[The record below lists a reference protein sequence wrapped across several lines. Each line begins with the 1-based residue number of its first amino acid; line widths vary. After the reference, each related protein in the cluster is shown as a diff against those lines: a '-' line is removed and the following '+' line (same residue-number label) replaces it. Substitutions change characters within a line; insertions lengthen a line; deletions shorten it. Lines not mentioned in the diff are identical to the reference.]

1 MKKIANKTLVVFLL
15 ILIFIPSI
23 VSAVIIDGKDIKGN
37 MIKIKENGT
46 SLDQE
51 RAQMIAE
58 LQNNFGYEG
67 TTLQKQMI
75 LKPIIEITEET
86 TPGGM
91 AGPSTK
97 YRIIKI
103 GGHEVLRSST
113 ITDDDIKKS
122 YGWDGASTSWD
133 CSMIVSKGDEGHE
146 VGGEYGQYL
155 YLKIDKLFT
164 GEDIDKVN
172 EEEIDTSPMELA
184 LLEQDEAI
192 DEMYDNIADFINS
205 AINFKNNLKHNPTGT
220 VLTCVLDAYLP
231 SIDKTQQMVNSFQKD
246 DELVFSY
253 KRLSES
259 SDDEG
264 PITRNM
270 YANVSKGD
278 ENKGDDS
285 WQEIR
290 DVDINNTDLKNF
302 QKFGF
307 SEKTKIP
314 VVTVDITELA
324 QNKVNKF
331 DVNFLVV
338 NNEIHESTSKW
349 SKLRRVVFLIIRIT
363 LYLSSSLL
371 VLGLIWYSI
380 QLITRTA
387 LTPSKRVIQ
396 QNAMNRFAKSCLMF
410 IGTIVIMA
418 IAIYGGQMLY
428 TSVAQ
433 TMRTEQRIRVNVEE
447 AGYSFSTNR
456 TGYIRYM
463 AQIENVD
470 LSSKKL
476 EYVLKYRIITL
487 VNLLFSGFMLI
498 RTFLMWVL
506 AIVGPLIVVCDAF
519 DLKNIFNMSFKKW
532 AVSYLEL
539 GAMQVVLVLYCL
551 INGLIYNSL

>member
-1 MKKIANKTLVVFLL
+1 M
-15 ILIFIPSI
+15 
-23 VSAVIIDGKDIKGN
+23 
-37 MIKIKENGT
+37 
-46 SLDQE
+46 
-51 RAQMIAE
+51 
-58 LQNNFGYEG
+58 
-67 TTLQKQMI
+67 
-75 LKPIIEITEET
+75 
-86 TPGGM
+86 
-91 AGPSTK
+91 
-97 YRIIKI
+97 
-103 GGHEVLRSST
+103 
-113 ITDDDIKKS
+113 
-122 YGWDGASTSWD
+122 
-133 CSMIVSKGDEGHE
+133 
-146 VGGEYGQYL
+146 
-155 YLKIDKLFT
+155 
-164 GEDIDKVN
+164 
-172 EEEIDTSPMELA
+172 
-184 LLEQDEAI
+184 
-192 DEMYDNIADFINS
+192 
-205 AINFKNNLKHNPTGT
+205 
-220 VLTCVLDAYLP
+220 
-231 SIDKTQQMVNSFQKD
+231 
-246 DELVFSY
+246 
-253 KRLSES
+253 
-259 SDDEG
+259 
-264 PITRNM
+264 
-270 YANVSKGD
+270 
-278 ENKGDDS
+278 
-285 WQEIR
+285 
-290 DVDINNTDLKNF
+290 
-302 QKFGF
+302 
-307 SEKTKIP
+307 
-314 VVTVDITELA
+314 
-324 QNKVNKF
+324 
-331 DVNFLVV
+331 V